1 MVALNLKDSRLNLAL
16 NNIEFGSA
24 LTNTITSI
32 SVFVLEQCWILTRAD
47 IVWSFQELDIAV
59 IRGNCVN
66 DAHAFLATPTHFYH
80 PILNHST
87 SSAHA
92 GRFVA
97 E

>member
-24 LTNTITSI
+24 FTNTITSI

-66 DAHAFLATPTHFYH
+66 DAHAFSGDAYAFL
-80 PILNHST
+80 
-87 SSAHA
+87 SSNP
-92 GRFVA
+92 
-97 E
+97 